1 MLFFLVR
8 NVVLRFTNSIIGL
21 IYFTQA
27 AGLGNATLDLATATG
42 EGFYGEIAL
51 FRETTYPGMMLG
63 QEPDGKTWKDYI
75 GFVDGCL
82 RYVTVSTS
90 LTMQQ
95 YRGIQERRKVINRVI
110 KFVEAQQQSIPVELG
125 HLTYDGEHHFLWAD
139 TFETLRASLFEGL
152 AICFPLAFVVLLFS
166 TENILVALYAIVGI
180 ALIVASVLGTI
191 EYIYGWDLGIV
202 ESLMGNFV
210 VGFSVDYTIHL
221 GHMFV
226 VGGREHDLQSSL
238 DRFSFAIRKMGGTV
252 VGGAITTLGA
262 GLFML
267 PCQLLIFY
275 KLGLLMVT
283 TIFFSLL
290 YAFGFVM
297 PLLAAAGP
305 SGDRFAFRPLSALK
319 RMVFKARRI
328 MTGDQ

>member
-1 MLFFLVR
+1 M
-8 NVVLRFTNSIIGL
+8 
-21 IYFTQA
+21 
-27 AGLGNATLDLATATG
+27 
-42 EGFYGEIAL
+42 
-51 FRETTYPGMMLG
+51 
-63 QEPDGKTWKDYI
+63 
-75 GFVDGCL
+75 
-82 RYVTVSTS
+82 
-90 LTMQQ
+90 
-95 YRGIQERRKVINRVI
+95 
-110 KFVEAQQQSIPVELG
+110 
-125 HLTYDGEHHFLWAD
+125 
-139 TFETLRASLFEGL
+139 
-152 AICFPLAFVVLLFS
+152 LLFS

-191 EYIYGWDLGIV
+191 EYVYGWDLGIV
-202 ESLMGNFV
+202 ESLMGNLV

-226 VGGREHDLQSSL
+226 VGGREHNLQSSL

-252 VGGAITTLGA
+252 LGGAITTLGA

-319 RMVFKARRI
+319 QIVVKARRI

>member
-1 MLFFLVR
+1 VSSLSHSPCAHEYVY
-8 NVVLRFTNSIIGL
+8 VSA
-21 IYFTQA
+21 QA
-27 AGLGNATLDLATATG
+27 AGFGNSSLGLSNATAD
-42 EGFYGEIAL
+42 EFYSELAL
-51 FRETTYPGMMLG
+51 FRESTYPGMMH
-63 QEPDGKTWKDYI
+63 GKEAGGGTWKDYI
-75 GFVDGCL
+75 GFVDGRL
-82 RYVTVSTS
+82 RYVTVPTS
-90 LTMQQ
+90 LTMKQ

-110 KFVEAQQQSIPVELG
+110 NFVDGQQPPLPPELG
-125 HLTYDGEHHFLWAD
+125 HLTYDGGWEFLWTY
-139 TFETLRASLFEGL
+139 TFEALRASLFEGL
-152 AICFPLAFVVLLFS
+152 AICFPVAFVVLLYS
-166 TENILVALYAIVGI
+166 TENLLVALYAIVGI

-191 EYIYGWDLGIV
+191 EYIYGWDLGIF
-202 ESLMGNFV
+202 ESLMGNLV

-226 VGGREHDLQSSL
+226 AADKEHNLRHRV

-252 VGGAITTLGA
+252 VGGAVTTLGA

-267 PCQLLIFY
+267 PCQLVSFF

-305 SGDRFAFRPLSALK
+305 SGDQFAFRPLSALK
-319 RMVFKARRI
+319 RVVFKVHGII
-328 MTGDQ
+328 MGDE

>member
-1 MLFFLVR
+1 
-8 NVVLRFTNSIIGL
+8 
-21 IYFTQA
+21 
-27 AGLGNATLDLATATG
+27 
-42 EGFYGEIAL
+42 
-51 FRETTYPGMMLG
+51 MLG
-63 QEPDGKTWKDYI
+63 QEPDGSTWKDYI
-75 GFVDGCL
+75 GFVDGHL
-82 RYVTVSTS
+82 RYVSVPSS
-90 LTMQQ
+90 LTMKQ

-125 HLTYDGEHHFLWAD
+125 HLTYDGGMQFLWTDSMEA
-139 TFETLRASLFEGL
+139 LRASLFEGL

-166 TENILVALYAIVGI
+166 TENLLVAFYAIVGI

-191 EYIYGWDLGIV
+191 EYVYGWDLGTV
-202 ESLMGNFV
+202 ESLMGYLV

-226 VGGREHDLQSSL
+226 AAGREHDLQNSL

-252 VGGAITTLGA
+252 VGGAMTTLGA

-267 PCQLLIFY
+267 PCQLVFFH

-305 SGDRFAFRPLSALK
+305 SGDQFAFRPLSALK
-319 RMVFKARRI
+319 RVVFKVHGVI
-328 MTGDQ
+328 MGEQ